1 MPGPLSVHQTLPHGL
16 PKNHSRIPI
25 RPATTAKINTSPVV
39 RFTTLPYPAPS
50 NIRPF
55 LFSIIHRQDDCKA
68 ARQQNSEKS
77 RPDENSLFKPTPS
90 SACRHFLLIKQ
101 QRPQELLY
109 SCGHILIAV
118 NGFYAQRTGMMH
130 RDPLRTRAQPQTH
143 KHHFVPTVINRQSEN
158 LLYNG

>member
-77 RPDENSLFKPTPS
+77 RPDENSLFQAYALFRMPPFPFNKTTTP
-90 SACRHFLLIKQ
+90 AGAALLL
-101 QRPQELLY
+101 RA
-109 SCGHILIAV
+109 HINCCKRILRSK
-118 NGFYAQRTGMMH
+118 NGDDAPGSLANSRT
-130 RDPLRTRAQPQTH
+130 ASNPQTS
-143 KHHFVPTVINRQSEN
+143 FCS
-158 LLYNG
+158 YSD